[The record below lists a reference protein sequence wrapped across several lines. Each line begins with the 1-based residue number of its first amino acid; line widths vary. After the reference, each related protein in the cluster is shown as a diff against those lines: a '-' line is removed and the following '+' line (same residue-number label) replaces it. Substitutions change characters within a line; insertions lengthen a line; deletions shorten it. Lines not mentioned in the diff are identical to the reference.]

1 MMNTQLVVPLS
12 NLMDIKH
19 GYPFSSRYFVDRP
32 TEYILLTPGNFTKDR
47 GLFFGPNTTYYDG
60 PVSDEFILKDG
71 DLLMVMTDLTKDM
84 AILGNTA
91 ILSPNRLGKQVLHN
105 QRIGKVIHKGRC
117 ANPMFLM
124 YLLNSHAVRKEIK
137 TTATGTTVR
146 HTSPNKILNIKVWA
160 PEIFEQEEIANIL
173 SKWDRAVSLM
183 ERLITANQQR
193 REGLVQRLLSGKL
206 RIMDYQYPCSWERCC
221 SPVRSRNS
229 GPCPVDWDYPCL
241 GEIARPIT
249 ERNKDNGGGDKKQL
263 PVLSCTKHKGLVD
276 SSSYFS
282 KQIFGKDLSLYKV
295 VRRGRFAYAT
305 NHLEEGSIGYQELY
319 DEALVSPMYT
329 VFETLDRV
337 LDKFLYLVL
346 KTNRYRHI
354 FAVNTNASV
363 NRRGSLRWKEFA
375 RIRVPLPPKEE
386 QEILIRVFSTVDR
399 EIALLRKQ
407 QLALW
412 QQKQGLMQK
421 LLSGEWRVPVS
432 GK

>member
-1 MMNTQLVVPLS
+1 M
-12 NLMDIKH
+12 
-19 GYPFSSRYFVDRP
+19 
-32 TEYILLTPGNFTKDR
+32 
-47 GLFFGPNTTYYDG
+47 
-60 PVSDEFILKDG
+60 
-71 DLLMVMTDLTKDM
+71 
-84 AILGNTA
+84 
-91 ILSPNRLGKQVLHN
+91 
-105 QRIGKVIHKGRC
+105 
-117 ANPMFLM
+117 
-124 YLLNSHAVRKEIK
+124 
-137 TTATGTTVR
+137 
-146 HTSPNKILNIKVWA
+146 
-160 PEIFEQEEIANIL
+160 
-173 SKWDRAVSLM
+173 
-183 ERLITANQQR
+183 
-193 REGLVQRLLSGKL
+193 
-206 RIMDYQYPCSWERCC
+206 
-221 SPVRSRNS
+221 
-229 GPCPVDWDYPCL
+229 
-241 GEIARPIT
+241 
-249 ERNKDNGGGDKKQL
+249 
-263 PVLSCTKHKGLVD
+263 D